1 MSSLKI
7 RPGIIILFI
16 ALLAFSPVKVKAQ
29 SMTDVSRQLICQCG
43 CTLVLSN
50 CTHHECGSREI
61 ITNLL
66 NEKLNQGQ
74 SEAAIIQFF
83 VTQYGEQVLSA
94 PPKKGFNLAAW
105 VTPFAALL
113 FGVGVVYVTLKRW
126 VRREKQN
133 HSSVVIEEDERYTRQ
148 LEKEL
153 KEFNERSFR

>member
-1 MSSLKI
+1 
-7 RPGIIILFI
+7 
-16 ALLAFSPVKVKAQ
+16 
-29 SMTDVSRQLICQCG
+29 
-43 CTLVLSN
+43 
-50 CTHHECGSREI
+50 
-61 ITNLL
+61 
-66 NEKLNQGQ
+66 
-74 SEAAIIQFF
+74 
-83 VTQYGEQVLSA
+83 VLSA